1 MATRY
6 NYTGQLITDGLV
18 LNLDAAK
25 RDSYPGSG
33 TTWYDLSGNGNNGT
47 LTNGPTYTGVSKDAA
62 IVFDGVDDYVV
73 NNTLTSLITN
83 QLTLSV
89 WFFATDV
96 STDNVI
102 VSSENS
108 TFSNSRFNLFQ
119 DKVAF
124 FSGRVNTYTFT
135 IGVGSDNTTSDKR
148 IEFASNSEVLNQW
161 VNITCTFIANNS
173 TGIRGYKNGIEDP
186 NSPINASIVNPLSY
200 NGPFYIGVRNPTTD
214 QRFFDGRIGAVQ
226 IYNRA
231 LSATEVQQNFNAL
244 RGRYGI

>member
-6 NYTGQLITDGLV
+6 NYTGGIVTNGLV

-25 RDSYPGSG
+25 TDSYPGSG
-33 TTWYDLSGNGNNGT
+33 TTWRDLSGRGNNGT
-47 LTNGPTYTGVSKDAA
+47 LTNGPTFSGIGKQAS
-62 IVFDGVDDYVV
+62 IVFDGVDDYIV

-96 STDNVI
+96 STDNTI

-108 TFSNSRFNLFQ
+108 TFTNSRFVLFQ
-119 DKVAF
+119 DKVAGV
-124 FSGRVNTYTFT
+124 SGRVNTYSFIPGNNNITGN
-135 IGVGSDNTTSDKR
+135 IR
-148 IEFASNSEVLNQW
+148 MEFASNSEVLNQW

-186 NSPINASIVNPLSY
+186 NSPVNASTVGPLSY

-231 LSATEVQQNFNAL
+231 LTQQEVTQNFNAL

>member
-1 MATRY
+1 M
-6 NYTGQLITDGLV
+6 
-18 LNLDAAK
+18 
-25 RDSYPGSG
+25 
-33 TTWYDLSGNGNNGT
+33 
-47 LTNGPTYTGVSKDAA
+47 
-62 IVFDGVDDYVV
+62 
-73 NNTLTSLITN
+73 TN

-135 IGVGSDNTTSDKR
+135 IGVGNDNTTSDKR

-186 NSPINASIVNPLSY
+186 NSPVNASIVNPLSY

-231 LSATEVQQNFNAL
+231 LTAQEVTQNFNAL

>member
-6 NYTGQLITDGLV
+6 NYTGGIVTNGLV

-25 RDSYPGSG
+25 TDSYPGTG
-33 TTWYDLSGNGNNGT
+33 TTWRDLSGRGNNGT
-47 LTNGPTYTGVSKDAA
+47 LINGPTFSGIGKQAS
-62 IVFDGVDDYVV
+62 IVFDGADDYVL
-73 NNTLTSLITN
+73 NNTLTPLITN
-83 QLTLSV
+83 QLTISV

-96 STDNVI
+96 STDNFI
-102 VSSENS
+102 ISSENS
-108 TFSNSRFNLFQ
+108 TFNNSKFLLFQ

-124 FSGRVNTYTFT
+124 FSGRVNTYTF
-135 IGVGSDNTTSDKR
+135 IPGDSTTGNIR
-148 IEFASNSEVLNQW
+148 MEFASNSEVLNQW

-186 NSPINASIVNPLSY
+186 NSPVNASTVGPLSSTD
-200 NGPFYIGVRNPTTD
+200 PLYIGLRNPSTD

-231 LSATEVQQNFNAL
+231 LTAQEITQNFNAL

>member
-6 NYTGQLITDGLV
+6 NFFGGLVTDGLV
-18 LNLDAAK
+18 LDLDAAK
-25 RDSYPGSG
+25 LSSYPAGG
-33 TTWYDLSGNGNNGT
+33 TAWIDISGNGNNGV
-47 LTNGPTYTGVSKDAA
+47 LTNGPTFSGVGKQAA

-73 NNTLTSLITN
+73 NNTLTSLITS

-96 STDNVI
+96 STDNFI
-102 VSSENS
+102 ISSENS
-108 TFSNSRFNLFQ
+108 TYTNSRFLLFQ

-124 FSGRVNTYTFT
+124 FSGRVNTYSF
-135 IGVGSDNTTSDKR
+135 IPGITTDIR
-148 IEFASNSEVLNQW
+148 MDFASNSEVLNQW

-186 NSPINASIVNPLSY
+186 NSPVNASTVDPLSSTD
-200 NGPFYIGVRNPTTD
+200 PLYIGLRNPATD
-214 QRFFDGRIGAVQ
+214 QRFFDGRIGTVQ

-231 LSATEVQQNFNAL
+231 LSATEVSQNFNAL
-244 RGRYGI
+244 RGRYNI